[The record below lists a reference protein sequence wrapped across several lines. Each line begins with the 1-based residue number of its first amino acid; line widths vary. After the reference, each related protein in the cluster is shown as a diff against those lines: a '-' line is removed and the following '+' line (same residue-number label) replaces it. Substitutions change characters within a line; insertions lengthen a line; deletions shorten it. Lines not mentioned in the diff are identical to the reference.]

1 MVASTAGPAGSLL
14 GPAAWTFPPSDVDAL
29 TDALRTL
36 LRDPARRQAM
46 GAEGLRRAATFTWE
60 RAAEQ
65 AHALFH
71 ELYGR

>member
-1 MVASTAGPAGSLL
+1 MAGPAGSLL
-14 GPAAWTFPPSDVDAL
+14 GPAACTSPPSDVDAL

-65 AHALFH
+65 AHAMFH